1 MCKRLDFPKS
11 PFIPSQSTGA
21 VFQHLSL
28 LSGDQLTGRSPPCLR
43 CCQSCFPPH
52 LTGDTCEFTWPLWE
66 VRVSLNSFTSV
77 GPGRYKPATPA
88 LSSFLHH
95 AVLRNSPFPS
105 ITHVPLWG
113 EQDRSKAQGQGQ
125 SPVQST
131 HGMVSFRTRKRSY
144 NWPQQS
150 LENAAITC
158 GQRFLQTSQCKLLK
172 TALASCDTKMVQQF
186 SKTLNEKQVSHS
198 KE

>member
-1 MCKRLDFPKS
+1 MCKCLDFPKS
-11 PFIPSQSTGA
+11 PFTPSQSTGA

-105 ITHVPLWG
+105 ITPVPLWG
-113 EQDRSKAQGQGQ
+113 EQDPFPAALQDALWLRVDLQPDLCSVGKRRFRRPSVLGSNQRKA
-125 SPVQST
+125 
-131 HGMVSFRTRKRSY
+131 
-144 NWPQQS
+144 
-150 LENAAITC
+150 
-158 GQRFLQTSQCKLLK
+158 
-172 TALASCDTKMVQQF
+172 
-186 SKTLNEKQVSHS
+186 TLRPCHVVGDAFFG
-198 KE
+198 